1 MTAQNAN
8 GMGSLK
14 SEMLLP
20 SRTTFDLSF
29 LEVLRIRLGEE
40 KKRKDY
46 LHCRVDTK
54 DLLPLSTFRWQLNAI
69 GILKRAIHTANFGR
83 PQCSRSKQIST
94 KQSIHNTGHFNLTQ
108 KCLIRYFPSQTMNA
122 PKGGKN
128 EPCGRPQRQS
138 RTPRGAK

>member
-14 SEMLLP
+14 SEILSP

-54 DLLPLSTFRWQLNAI
+54 DLLSLSTFRWQL
-69 GILKRAIHTANFGR
+69 IHTANFGR
-83 PQCSRSKQIST
+83 AMFAFQTDFNEAKAFITPVT
-94 KQSIHNTGHFNLTQ
+94 SI
-108 KCLIRYFPSQTMNA
+108 
-122 PKGGKN
+122 
-128 EPCGRPQRQS
+128 
-138 RTPRGAK
+138 